1 MVRCKKQLPKS
12 TEVKTALKEVARLA
26 KKNHQIIRMEMNLL
40 MSLNKNLRNLI
51 LQFQKDN
58 N

>member
-26 KKNHQIIRMEMNLL
+26 KKTIKLYEW
-40 MSLNKNLRNLI
+40 K
-51 LQFQKDN
+51 
-58 N
+58 